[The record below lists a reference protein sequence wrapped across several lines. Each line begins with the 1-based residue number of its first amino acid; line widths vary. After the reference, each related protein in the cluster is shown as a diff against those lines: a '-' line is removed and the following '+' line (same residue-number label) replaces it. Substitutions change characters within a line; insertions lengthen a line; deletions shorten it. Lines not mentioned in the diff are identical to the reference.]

1 MAASDA
7 LGPNP
12 IYVEVG
18 GNIGTCVMEMLL
30 ATDAHVVVF
39 EPLPKNVALLAQT
52 LLLNEA
58 SLRNRV
64 KLYPIA
70 LGDYPRK
77 SIVTRRKNNS
87 ANSIVGES
95 GVNIPRDQASDP
107 VPVAVDTLDA
117 IFSQVILESSPTNI
131 ADAISI
137 PLMKVFVSGG
147 ECKVLEGGVRVFGA
161 VKNLRIKFK
170 KRLLD
175 AQKCSM
181 KGAEAK
187 MAEMKF
193 EMLER
198 DEENVYYRARGG
210 KKRLR

>member
-39 EPLPKNVALLAQT
+39 EPLPKNVALLAQA

-58 SLRNRV
+58 SLRNWV

-70 LGDYPRK
+70 LGGYPRK
-77 SIVTRRKNNS
+77 IIVTRRKNNS

-95 GVNIPRDQASDP
+95 GVNTTSTSLLSKSACLSSFDVSAQ
-107 VPVAVDTLDA
+107 TL
-117 IFSQVILESSPTNI
+117 
-131 ADAISI
+131 
-137 PLMKVFVSGG
+137 
-147 ECKVLEGGVRVFGA
+147 
-161 VKNLRIKFK
+161 
-170 KRLLD
+170 
-175 AQKCSM
+175 KC
-181 KGAEAK
+181 
-187 MAEMKF
+187 
-193 EMLER
+193 
-198 DEENVYYRARGG
+198 
-210 KKRLR
+210 